1 MKLIDIKVLD
11 ESDEFIYSSN
21 INKETEGIIITFEDN
36 SPTGYIIYD
45 ANECTW
51 VYTNSIT
58 STSPID
64 FEDTLPKLLNI
75 VKSAHFVTNFKLLK
89 F

>member
-1 MKLIDIKVLD
+1 MKLTDIKILE

-45 ANECTW
+45 ANECAW
-51 VYTNSIT
+51 VYTDSIAA
-58 STSPID
+58 TSPIE

-75 VKSAHFVTNFKLLK
+75 VKSSHFVTNFKLLK